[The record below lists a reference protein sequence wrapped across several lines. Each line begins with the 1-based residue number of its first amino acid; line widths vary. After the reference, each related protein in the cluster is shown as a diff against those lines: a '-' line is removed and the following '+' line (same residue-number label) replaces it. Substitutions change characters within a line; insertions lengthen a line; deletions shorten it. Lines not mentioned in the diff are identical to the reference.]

1 MDKGHI
7 IPLKNFTFQSFN
19 ICFLKNSMAKKEVIK
34 VEKELV
40 ANVDPLKLTVTEDK
54 FSHLSLMEL
63 IYAEKAAKIICQRY
77 ENSIKNY
84 DGSIAHNS
92 VEYNKFKQ
100 FNNLH
105 QEILDKIEEILLKLE

>member
-1 MDKGHI
+1 
-7 IPLKNFTFQSFN
+7 
-19 ICFLKNSMAKKEVIK
+19 MAKKEVIK

-40 ANVDPLKLTVTEDK
+40 AVAEPLVTKIEPLVTEIETNDK
-54 FSHLSLMEL
+54 FSQLSLMEL
-63 IYAEKAAKIICQRY
+63 VYAEKAAKIICQRY

-84 DGSIAHNS
+84 DGSIARNS

-105 QEILDKIEEILLKLE
+105 QEILDKIEETLSRLK

>member
-1 MDKGHI
+1 
-7 IPLKNFTFQSFN
+7 
-19 ICFLKNSMAKKEVIK
+19 MAKKEVIK
-34 VEKELV
+34 VEKELIADAETSASEIK
-40 ANVDPLKLTVTEDK
+40 ANKK

>member
-1 MDKGHI
+1 
-7 IPLKNFTFQSFN
+7 
-19 ICFLKNSMAKKEVIK
+19 MAKKEVIK

-54 FSHLSLMEL
+54 FSQLSLMEL

-92 VEYNKFKQ
+92 VEYNKFEQ

-105 QEILDKIEEILLKLE
+105 QEILDKIEETLLRLK

>member
-1 MDKGHI
+1 
-7 IPLKNFTFQSFN
+7 
-19 ICFLKNSMAKKEVIK
+19 MAKKEVIK
-34 VEKELV
+34 VEKELITDAETSASEIK
-40 ANVDPLKLTVTEDK
+40 ANEK

-63 IYAEKAAKIICQRY
+63 IYAEKAAKIIGQRY

>member
-1 MDKGHI
+1 
-7 IPLKNFTFQSFN
+7 
-19 ICFLKNSMAKKEVIK
+19 MAKKEVIK

-40 ANVDPLKLTVTEDK
+40 AVAEPLVTEIETNEK
-54 FSHLSLMEL
+54 FSRLSLMEL
-63 IYAEKAAKIICQRY
+63 VYAEKAAKIICQRY

-84 DGSIAHNS
+84 DGSIARNS

-105 QEILDKIEEILLKLE
+105 QELLDKIEETLLKLK

>member
-1 MDKGHI
+1 
-7 IPLKNFTFQSFN
+7 
-19 ICFLKNSMAKKEVIK
+19 MAKKEVIK
-34 VEKELV
+34 VETDLV
-40 ANVDPLKLTVTEDK
+40 ANVDPLPPTLTEDK
-54 FSHLSLMEL
+54 FSQLSLMEL

-105 QEILDKIEEILLKLE
+105 QEILDKIEETLLKLK

>member
-1 MDKGHI
+1 
-7 IPLKNFTFQSFN
+7 
-19 ICFLKNSMAKKEVIK
+19 MAKKEVIK

-40 ANVDPLKLTVTEDK
+40 ANVDPLTPTVTEDK
-54 FSHLSLMEL
+54 FSQLSLMEL

-105 QEILDKIEEILLKLE
+105 QEILDKIEETLLKLT

>member
-1 MDKGHI
+1 
-7 IPLKNFTFQSFN
+7 
-19 ICFLKNSMAKKEVIK
+19 MAKKEVIK
-34 VEKELV
+34 VEKELITDV
-40 ANVDPLKLTVTEDK
+40 ETSASKIKANEK

-63 IYAEKAAKIICQRY
+63 IYAEKAAKIIGQRY

-105 QEILDKIEEILLKLE
+105 QEILDKIEETLLKLT

>member
-1 MDKGHI
+1 
-7 IPLKNFTFQSFN
+7 
-19 ICFLKNSMAKKEVIK
+19 MAKKEVIK

-40 ANVDPLKLTVTEDK
+40 ANVDPLTLTVTEDK

-105 QEILDKIEEILLKLE
+105 QEILDKIEEILLRLK

>member
-1 MDKGHI
+1 
-7 IPLKNFTFQSFN
+7 
-19 ICFLKNSMAKKEVIK
+19 MAKKEVIK

-40 ANVDPLKLTVTEDK
+40 AVAEPLVTEIEINEK
-54 FSHLSLMEL
+54 FSQLTIMEL
-63 IYAEKAAKIICQRY
+63 VYAEKAAKIICQRY

-84 DGSIAHNS
+84 DGSIARNS

-105 QEILDKIEEILLKLE
+105 QELLDKIEETLSRLK

>member
-1 MDKGHI
+1 
-7 IPLKNFTFQSFN
+7 
-19 ICFLKNSMAKKEVIK
+19 MAKKEVIK

-40 ANVDPLKLTVTEDK
+40 AVAKPLVIEIETNEK
-54 FSHLSLMEL
+54 FSQLSLMEL
-63 IYAEKAAKIICQRY
+63 VYAEKAAKIICQRY

-84 DGSIAHNS
+84 DGSIARNS

-105 QEILDKIEEILLKLE
+105 QELLDKIEETLSRLK

>member
-1 MDKGHI
+1 
-7 IPLKNFTFQSFN
+7 
-19 ICFLKNSMAKKEVIK
+19 MAKKEVIK
-34 VEKELV
+34 VEKELITDAETSASKIK
-40 ANVDPLKLTVTEDK
+40 ANEK

-63 IYAEKAAKIICQRY
+63 IYAEKAAKIIGQRY

-105 QEILDKIEEILLKLE
+105 QEILDKIEETLLKLT

>member
-1 MDKGHI
+1 
-7 IPLKNFTFQSFN
+7 
-19 ICFLKNSMAKKEVIK
+19 MAKKEVIK
-34 VEKELV
+34 VEKELITDAETSASEIK
-40 ANVDPLKLTVTEDK
+40 ANEK

>member
-1 MDKGHI
+1 
-7 IPLKNFTFQSFN
+7 
-19 ICFLKNSMAKKEVIK
+19 MAKKEVIK

-40 ANVDPLKLTVTEDK
+40 AVAEPLVTHIVTEEK
-54 FSHLSLMEL
+54 FSQLSLMEL
-63 IYAEKAAKIICQRY
+63 VYAEKAAKIICQRY

-84 DGSIAHNS
+84 DGSIARNS

-105 QEILDKIEEILLKLE
+105 QEILDKIEETLSKLK

>member
-1 MDKGHI
+1 
-7 IPLKNFTFQSFN
+7 
-19 ICFLKNSMAKKEVIK
+19 MAKKEVIK
-34 VEKELV
+34 VEKELITDAETPV
-40 ANVDPLKLTVTEDK
+40 SEIKANDK
-54 FSHLSLMEL
+54 FSQLSLMEL

-92 VEYNKFKQ
+92 AEYNKFKQ